1 MSAADIGGLQ
11 SFPSELEERA
21 AWLEPFDWYA
31 EMRDGNPVRY
41 DPERGTWDVFRYDH
55 VKRVLA
61 NEDGVFSTS
70 PRNITGFEEPPDD
83 EGFLLDTML
92 LQDPPRHGEL
102 RGVVDDAFE
111 PRAVG
116 ALEPRIR
123 TLTNDL
129 LDEALT
135 DADGEFDLVEELAY
149 PLPVIVIAELLGVPS
164 EDREQFK
171 RWSDT
176 IVSSVG
182 QNDDPAAF
190 VEEQRRAGME
200 MATYFLQQL
209 ANRRDDP
216 RDDLLTTIAA
226 ATGDDGPLSHREAL
240 GTCMLLLIAGNITT
254 TNLITNA
261 VRCFDGHATGE
272 FGALAETDR
281 RLTTAVEEVLRYRAP
296 VQAMTRVPLED
307 VELGGET
314 LSTGDNVVVWLGS
327 ANRDER
333 QFSDADTFVPDRSPN
348 QHLGF
353 GHGRHYCLG
362 APLARLE
369 ARVVLDVLT
378 DRLTGIE
385 LPDAELTPV
394 RSSFVY
400 GVESLPMRF
409 EGSA

>member
-11 SFPSELEERA
+11 SFPAELQERE
-21 AWLEPFDWYA
+21 AWLDPFGWYA
-31 EMRDGNPVRY
+31 EMRDREPVRY
-41 DPERGTWDVFRYDH
+41 DADRRTWDVFRYDH
-55 VKRVLA
+55 VKRILA
-61 NEDGVFSTS
+61 NDDGKFSTS
-70 PRNITGFEEPPDD
+70 PRNAAGFQEPPAD

-102 RGVVDDAFE
+102 RSAVDDAFE
-111 PRAVG
+111 PRAIRK
-116 ALEPRIR
+116 LEPRIR
-123 TLTNDL
+123 ALTNDL
-129 LDEALT
+129 LDEALA
-135 DADGEFDLVEELAY
+135 DADGEFDLVEALAY

-164 EDREQFK
+164 EDRDRFK

-176 IVSSVG
+176 IVSSV
-182 QNDDPAAF
+182 DRESDPADF
-190 VEEQRRAGME
+190 LEEQRRAGME

-209 ANRRDDP
+209 SARREEP

-261 VRCFDGHATGE
+261 VRCFDAHATAFDAFTE
-272 FGALAETDR
+272 SDR
-281 RLTTAVEEVLRYRAP
+281 RLSTAIEEVLRYRSP

-314 LSTGDNVVVWLGS
+314 LSAGDGVVVWLGS

-333 QFSDADTFVPDRSPN
+333 QFSNADAFVPDRSPN

-369 ARVVLDVLT
+369 ARVALDVLT
-378 DRLTGIE
+378 DRVGGID
-385 LPDAELTPV
+385 LPDADLTPV

-409 EGSA
+409 ERTA